1 MHFRRHLLAMSM
13 AAALTQLAACGGS
26 SSSDST
32 PTPEPPAPEPTQ
44 SLSGATA
51 DGYLVNAQVCL
62 DLNNNGE
69 CDADEPSTLTQ
80 AGGQY
85 SFEDLDAT
93 LDLNQVQM
101 LVKVIAG
108 QTEDEDNPGVV
119 LTQSYTMTA
128 PAGVVEFVSPLT
140 TLLASEMD
148 RAGVDQE
155 TAAAALEQTLGILG
169 SDLSLVEDYIVGKQ
183 QQANGNGYKRLHRV
197 AQVVARVT
205 AKAKHAVEQNGG
217 TGGDAEDN
225 EVADAIAETL
235 TENLERLVN
244 RVDEAEANGQE
255 PDADTI
261 ADEVADELPLAP
273 EDVQDRVER
282 KRERGDLEE
291 ASLLTLLESE
301 GGMFELDGHSDVF
314 FDSSTNQCIKE
325 RELGYQQIQKVES
338 LITFNRFRY
347 DGPDVGFIE
356 ITEEE
361 DRDMLVWKEAAWAE
375 MSDQVEVVSQEEDG
389 SVIVSSD
396 MDGRQQVW
404 AQQLDLSD
412 LKLKRYAKGE
422 HEWKSLFSGNQLF
435 PEGASGYQMTFKQL
449 ESRAMLPYR
458 AECDA
463 SVQWCNQ
470 VVLPTGPVQT
480 LAELMNDASTEAPKL
495 VYIGGDDGTSL
506 AVALQGSIEEDQ
518 GKVQLYVVEHGECDD
533 NGCGAPELKENADA
547 SWTKTPMGL
556 VLNLPE
562 WGHSFTHRRRAQP
575 LLTEYEGA
583 VRHGFVLG
591 EGLTR
596 SDQWGFN
603 EVAMDAFLANLG
615 TPELRE
621 VEDAE
626 ECGFD
631 PDDGQDPGDG
641 TEPGD
646 GDDKPAPPQLIAD
659 DAATAALAGKLY
671 LAVDAEFQALIQLNE
686 QGRVMAWVE
695 EQDDE
700 GMERETLHGEWLIDA
715 EHRLLLQF
723 GADDWVLMQLPAEGL
738 GGDVMKVFEQD
749 GDEQLE
755 YAMQLVRPLSLDG
768 FATSLTFRLTDED
781 ENGCAMDLHL
791 DAFDTGLEGSGWVD
805 MSQCSEAGDGTVPAN
820 QEFLWAQTEAGLKV
834 QMVPSSNEMAPES
847 HLLYWFGSQ
856 TTERVLSRSTTM
868 LADGTAMEGSLD
880 TFRFE
885 LLP

>member
-1 MHFRRHLLAMSM
+1 MQFKRHLIALSLT
-13 AAALTQLAACGGS
+13 AALTQLTACGGG
-26 SSSDST
+26 SSDSA
-32 PTPEPPAPEPTQ
+32 PAPQPEPQPGQ
-44 SLSGATA
+44 SLQGATA

-62 DLNNNGE
+62 DLNSNGE

-85 SFEDLDAT
+85 SFENLDAA
-93 LDLNQVQM
+93 LDLSQVQM

-119 LTQSYTMTA
+119 LTQGYTMTA

-169 SDLSLVEDYIVGKQ
+169 SDLSLVEDYIAGKQ
-183 QQANGNGYKRLHRV
+183 QQANGDGYKRLHRV

-261 ADEVADELPLAP
+261 ADEVAGELPLDP
-273 EDVQDRVER
+273 EEVQDRVER

-291 ASLLTLLESE
+291 ASLVTLLESE

-314 FDSSTNQCIKE
+314 FDASTNQCIKE

-347 DGPDVGFIE
+347 DGPDAGFVE
-356 ITEEE
+356 VSE
-361 DRDMLVWKEAAWAE
+361 DEQRGMLVWKGEAWAE
-375 MSDQVEVVSQEEDG
+375 MNDQVEVVSLEEDG

-422 HEWKSLFSGNQLF
+422 HEWKSLFSGDQLF

-480 LAELMNDASTEAPKL
+480 LAELMNDATTEEPKL
-495 VYIGGDDGTSL
+495 VYIGGDDDTSL
-506 AVALQGSIEEDQ
+506 AIALQGSIEEDQ
-518 GKVQLYVVEHGECDD
+518 GKVQLYVVEHDECDD

-547 SWTKTPMGL
+547 SWSKTPMGL
-556 VLNLPE
+556 VLDLPE

-603 EVAMDAFLANLG
+603 QVAMDAFLANLG

-626 ECGFD
+626 ECGFE
-631 PDDGQDPGDG
+631 PDDGQEPDDG
-641 TEPGD
+641 VEPGEEPTNPD
-646 GDDKPAPPQLIAD
+646 LVAD
-659 DAATAALAGKLY
+659 ETAMAALVGNRY
-671 LAVDAEFQALIQLNE
+671 LAKDSDFEALLHFMPE
-686 QGRVMAWVE
+686 GRVQVWLE
-695 EQDDE
+695 EMDSTGDNTE
-700 GMERETLHGEWLIDA
+700 ILAGSWLIDA
-715 EHRLLLQF
+715 QHQLLMKF
-723 GADDWVLMQLPAEGL
+723 GENDWVLIQLPSEGL
-738 GGDVMKVFEQD
+738 DGDVMKVTEE
-749 GDEQLE
+749 DEGQIRE
-755 YAMQLVRPLSLDG
+755 YSMSLVRPFTLEGLEAPLDLRLSATGEDG
-768 FATSLTFRLTDED
+768 CVL
-781 ENGCAMDLHL
+781 DLHL
-791 DAFDTGLEGSGWVD
+791 NGVATDQQGTGWVD
-805 MSQCSEAGDGTVPAN
+805 LAQCPDEDPNAPTAFEMVWYQTGSGLELSPVGPNGEASP
-820 QEFLWAQTEAGLKV
+820 QR
-834 QMVPSSNEMAPES
+834 
-847 HLLYWFGSQ
+847 HHLYWFGSEG
-856 TTERVLSRSTTM
+856 TEQVLTRSF
-868 LADGTAMEGSLD
+868 AVAEDGTAELESLD
-880 TFRFE
+880 SFLFSLIR
-885 LLP
+885 

>member
-1 MHFRRHLLAMSM
+1 MQFKRHLIALSLT
-13 AAALTQLAACGGS
+13 AALTQLTACGGG
-26 SSSDST
+26 SSDSA
-32 PTPEPPAPEPTQ
+32 PAPQPEPQPGQ

-62 DLNNNGE
+62 DLNRNGE

-85 SFEDLDAT
+85 SFENLDADLD
-93 LDLNQVQM
+93 LSQVQM

-108 QTEDEDNPGVV
+108 QTEDEDNPGEV
-119 LTQSYTMTA
+119 LTQGYTMTA

-169 SDLSLVEDYIVGKQ
+169 SDLSLVEDYIAGKQ
-183 QQANGNGYKRLHRV
+183 QQANGDGYKRLHRV

-261 ADEVADELPLAP
+261 ADEVAGELPLDP
-273 EDVQDRVER
+273 DEVQDRVER

-291 ASLLTLLESE
+291 ASLLTLLESD
-301 GGMFELDGHSDVF
+301 GGMFELDGHSEVF
-314 FDSSTNQCIKE
+314 FDASTNQCIKE

-347 DGPDVGFIE
+347 DGPDAGFVE
-356 ITEEE
+356 VTEEE
-361 DRDMLVWKEAAWAE
+361 ERDMLVWKGDAWAE

-404 AQQLDLSD
+404 SQQLDLAD
-412 LKLKRYAKGE
+412 LKLKRYAQGE
-422 HEWKSLFSGNQLF
+422 HEWKTQFSGDQLF

-449 ESRAMLPYR
+449 DSRAMLPYR
-458 AECDA
+458 AQCDA
-463 SVQWCNQ
+463 TVQWCNQ

-480 LAELMNDASTEAPKL
+480 LAELMNDANSAEPKM
-495 VYIGGDDGTSL
+495 VYIGGDHDTSL
-506 AVALQGSIEEDQ
+506 AVALYGAIEESQ
-518 GKVQLYVVEHGECDD
+518 GKVQLYVVEHRECDD
-533 NGCGAPELKENADA
+533 SGCGAPELKENADA
-547 SWTKTPMGL
+547 SWSKTPMGL

-603 EVAMDAFLANLG
+603 QVAMDAFLANLG

-626 ECGFD
+626 ECGFQ
-631 PDDGQDPGDG
+631 PDDGQEPDDG
-641 TEPGD
+641 IEPGED
-646 GDDKPAPPQLIAD
+646 PTTPELVAD
-659 DAATAALAGKLY
+659 ETAMAALAGNRY
-671 LAVDAEFQALIQLNE
+671 LAKDTDFEALIHFMP
-686 QGRVMAWVE
+686 QGRVQVWLE
-695 EQDDE
+695 EMDS
-700 GMERETLHGEWLIDA
+700 TGENTDILTGSWLIDA
-715 EHRLLLQF
+715 QHQLLMQF
-723 GADDWVLMQLPAEGL
+723 GENDWVLIQLPAEGL
-738 GGDVMKVFEQD
+738 GGDVMKVSEK
-749 GDEQLE
+749 DEGQVRE
-755 YAMQLVRPLSLDG
+755 YSMSLVRPFSLEGLEAPLDLRLS
-768 FATSLTFRLTDED
+768 ATGED
-781 ENGCAMDLHL
+781 SCVLDLHL
-791 DAFDTGLEGSGWVD
+791 NGVATDQQGFGWVD
-805 MSQCSEAGDGTVPAN
+805 LTQCPDEDPSAPTAFEMVWYLTDSGLELSPIGPNGEASP
-820 QEFLWAQTEAGLKV
+820 QR
-834 QMVPSSNEMAPES
+834 
-847 HLLYWFGSQ
+847 HHLYWFGSEG
-856 TTERVLSRSTTM
+856 TERVLTRSF
-868 LADGTAMEGSLD
+868 AVAEDGTAELESLD
-880 TFRFE
+880 SFLFTPIR
-885 LLP
+885 